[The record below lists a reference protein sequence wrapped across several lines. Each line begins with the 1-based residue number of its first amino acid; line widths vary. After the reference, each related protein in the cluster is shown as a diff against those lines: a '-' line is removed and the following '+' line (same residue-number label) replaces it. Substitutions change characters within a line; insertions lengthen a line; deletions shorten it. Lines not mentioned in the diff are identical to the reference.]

1 MLSVLLLLLLLHCM
15 VLPLQVGQQ
24 WMQAATALTPC
35 ASSQA
40 ALAHR
45 CGLACLSVSTGASL
59 Q

>member
-1 MLSVLLLLLLLHCM
+1 MTSMHMHVDMHVEHADAAAPLCAC
-15 VLPLQVGQQ
+15 LQVEQP

-45 CGLACLSVSTGASL
+45 SVAVFHM
-59 Q
+59 